1 METKNSSR
9 NIFDLPEGSNAD
21 NSANQ
26 PKEAPPKKT
35 EDTYQDYYT
44 YRESTERANNHAQN
58 LSSEAVD
65 KAYSLAQSASSK
77 LSSAK
82 SHKNVYEALYA
93 KYKKGTIS
101 KNVYSSTVGG
111 KNIIEILNNAKEKK
125 WMTGNQLT
133 LLNKSPE
140 QVVSE
145 NKFTTKEN
153 LTKFVESIL
162 NNNWMQKLANPTL
175 TKDIVKKKCMSLCL
189 IVTAITLISCVVTIL
204 TQNYEQPLMYLGGL
218 GVGLGS
224 FYLNR
229 AIVRLG
235 LKIFLKQNFEKG
247 VLSSKIWGVIIELIV
262 SFFMGQFFLAM
273 FSEIKFPATTIPLS
287 AFYCGLGALYLRGV
301 ILANSTVQNFVLKIY
316 PAIKNG
322 LYPPLFAEA
331 DGIQNMNL
339 GIYCVLNQG
348 DMEYIIET
356 LNLDANT
363 QKAKAE
369 LDSAE
374 NAVTKAEAEYRKY
387 QSAYHIQKEK
397 YDTATT
403 ELVKMLKAAE
413 GWNSSPTVNDIL
425 KYNKTRTSAINEDKY
440 FPKYFW
446 YEKRNASGSLT
457 GLARI
462 SHNYNPIAIKVNC
475 KKRTSTTLVDN
486 IDATCKI
493 IKGIQKICPNKITRI
508 YVVDPRASSA
518 VADFS
523 KYNIHLT
530 DFDLGSNAKPD
541 DFIYSVS
548 NQNEYRALCE
558 AVSQKRKTI
567 NDYINTP
574 DYRKNTSTIIS
585 SFNDIRSQKNADLLP
600 YDILLIYLPRE
611 DNSGSVFSSPEQLDE
626 LVGMSLSE
634 YGILPIY
641 VHETLSHR
649 WEGIVNDCINQ
660 YIIAD

>member
-9 NIFDLPEGSNAD
+9 NIFDLPEESNVDA
-21 NSANQ
+21 SANQ
-26 PKEAPPKKT
+26 PKEAPPKKAA
-35 EDTYQDYYT
+35 DTYSDYYT
-44 YRESTERANNHAQN
+44 YRESTERAHNHAHN

-82 SHKNVYEALYA
+82 SHRNVYEALYA
-93 KYKKGTIS
+93 KYQKGTIS

-125 WMTGNQLT
+125 WMTANQLA

-140 QVVSE
+140 QVVNE
-145 NKFTTKEN
+145 NKFTTKEK
-153 LTKFVESIL
+153 LTTFVQSIL

-189 IVTAITLISCVVTIL
+189 IVTAITFISCVVTIL

-229 AIVRLG
+229 AIIRLA
-235 LKIFLKQNFEKG
+235 LKIFIKQNFEKG

-262 SFFMGQFFLAM
+262 SFFMGLFLLTM
-273 FSEIKFPATTIPLS
+273 FSEINLPASSIPMS
-287 AFYCGLGALYLRGV
+287 AFFCGLGALYLRGI

-316 PAIKNG
+316 PAIRNG

-331 DGIQNMNL
+331 ESIQNMNL

-348 DMEYIIET
+348 DMEYIIES
-356 LNLDANT
+356 LNLETNT
-363 QKAKAE
+363 QKVKTE
-369 LDSAE
+369 LDNAE
-374 NAVTKAEAEYRKY
+374 NAVAKAEAEYKKY

-397 YDTATT
+397 YDTATS
-403 ELVKMLKAAE
+403 ELGRMLKAAE
-413 GWNSSPTVNDIL
+413 NWNNSPAINDIL
-425 KYNKTRTSAINEDKY
+425 KYNNTRALTVNEDKY

-446 YEKRNASGSLT
+446 YENRNASGSLI
-457 GLARI
+457 GLTRI
-462 SHNYNPIAIKVNC
+462 SHNYNPISIKVNC

-486 IDATCKI
+486 IDVTCKI

-548 NQNEYRALCE
+548 NQNEYRNLCD
-558 AVSQKRKTI
+558 AVSNKRKTI

-574 DYRKNTSTIIS
+574 DYKKSTSTIIS

-641 VHETLSHR
+641 IHETLSSR
-649 WEGIVNDCINQ
+649 WEGIVNDCANQ
-660 YIIAD
+660 YIIAN